1 MDHLTLPERVTALE
15 IEREQITKDL
25 DEIKGKLDD
34 LLHLKSKGIGA
45 FWLVG
50 LVISSGLLGLFS
62 TIANLFSSK
71 PHL

>member
-1 MDHLTLPERVTALE
+1 MDHLSIPERVTALE
-15 IEREQITKDL
+15 TERERLKEDL
-25 DEIKGKLDD
+25 DEIKSKLDD

-62 TIANLFSSK
+62 TIANLFSNK

>member
-1 MDHLTLPERVTALE
+1 MDHLTIPERVSVLE
-15 IEREQITKDL
+15 TEKIELRKDI
-25 DEIKGKLDD
+25 DEIKSKLDD

-50 LVISSGLLGLFS
+50 LLISSGLLGLFS
-62 TIANLFSSK
+62 TVINLFNGK